1 MLTFTFTLARKK
13 RAKFKQGKKW
23 KLAAIDFLYFGF
35 RLTVGRCYSFYLF
48 RECKHLTPLSVC
60 FSSKWFFFAIF
71 SARKLPEI
79 SKDCMLFVRMVN
91 VYFNVRTHAHSS
103 HGTCEE
109 FAISSLLL
117 SLEFKNWN
125 SREREENFT
134 TFRVQIF
141 HLVRWKIF
149 LNAFTFVLV
158 QGAQR
163 WNNKNCHT
171 LTLPTA
177 TFINFA
183 RLFFHRFSDYF
194 LKLFFFF

>member
-13 RAKFKQGKKW
+13 EQNLNKEKSENWQRLIFV
-23 KLAAIDFLYFGF
+23 LGF

-71 SARKLPEI
+71 NARKFPEI
-79 SKDCMLFVRMVN
+79 SEDCMLFVRMVN

-125 SREREENFT
+125 SRERRKFHNFLCTEFSSCKVENFLKCLYIC
-134 TFRVQIF
+134 V
-141 HLVRWKIF
+141 
-149 LNAFTFVLV
+149 
-158 QGAQR
+158 GASR
-163 WNNKNCHT
+163 TEMK
-171 LTLPTA
+171 
-177 TFINFA
+177 
-183 RLFFHRFSDYF
+183 
-194 LKLFFFF
+194 